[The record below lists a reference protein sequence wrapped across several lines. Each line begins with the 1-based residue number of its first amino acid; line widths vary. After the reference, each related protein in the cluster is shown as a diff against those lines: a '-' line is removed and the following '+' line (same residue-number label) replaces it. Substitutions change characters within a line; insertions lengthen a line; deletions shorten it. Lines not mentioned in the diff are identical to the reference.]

1 MHRVCNDIDST
12 LTTAVDQCS
21 DSENGGGA
29 NAIYVFQSTLAWD
42 RLPATTSSASI
53 TECDECDESANG
65 GGVIEN
71 CKIKYHQCG
80 RAR

>member
-1 MHRVCNDIDST
+1 MHRACNGIDST

-29 NAIYVFQSTLAWD
+29 SVICVFQSTLAWD

-53 TECDECDESANG
+53 TECDGCANG

-71 CKIKYHQCG
+71 CKIEYHQCG

>member
-1 MHRVCNDIDST
+1 MHRACNGIDST

-29 NAIYVFQSTLAWD
+29 NAIFVFQSTLAWD

-53 TECDECDESANG
+53 TEFDESANG